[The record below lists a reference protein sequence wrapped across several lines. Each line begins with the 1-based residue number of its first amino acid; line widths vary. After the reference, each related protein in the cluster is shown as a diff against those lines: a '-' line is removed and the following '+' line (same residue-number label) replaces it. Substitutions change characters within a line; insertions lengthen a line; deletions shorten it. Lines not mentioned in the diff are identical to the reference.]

1 MYYHISWQI
10 QSINHKILTC
20 PFLQIKIETQGHGS
34 VTLRYSTSD
43 GVKQISLA
51 GPWRS
56 RNCQRIWQSS
66 DERVPDARRV
76 KRRSPIAYKPTL
88 FRLVLTVILCRDV
101 GVCTYRLHTGN
112 DVKCSIIKHRS
123 LSERC
128 TEFWI
133 HVNSFIS
140 FHLLLRRSSK
150 LVVSFDSDS
159 YLIRHVF
166 TIHHKP
172 HCDCD
177 IGMARLC
184 MSCLMI

>member
-1 MYYHISWQI
+1 MPISTNKNRDSGARVRYATLFNVRRCQTDKSSRALKES
-10 QSINHKILTC
+10 QLSADLTVVGW
-20 PFLQIKIETQGHGS
+20 ES
-34 VTLRYSTSD
+34 
-43 GVKQISLA
+43 
-51 GPWRS
+51 S
-56 RNCQRIWQSS
+56 RC
-66 DERVPDARRV
+66 AARV